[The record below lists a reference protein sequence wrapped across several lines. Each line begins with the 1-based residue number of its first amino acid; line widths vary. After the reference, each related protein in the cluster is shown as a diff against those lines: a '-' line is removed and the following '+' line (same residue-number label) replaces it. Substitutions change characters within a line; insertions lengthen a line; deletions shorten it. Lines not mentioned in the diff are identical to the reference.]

1 MHTIYTISMPIDLE
15 CKHTVCEE
23 RHARGKACKHFVA
36 IPGKLIPYSV
46 HVGEILHEWKGNQML
61 AC

>member
-1 MHTIYTISMPIDLE
+1 MQ
-15 CKHTVCEE
+15 EE